1 MSQIYEGMFLLD
13 NNTVREGWHAAK
25 SVVTSAL
32 EKHGASVLT
41 ARRWDER
48 RLAYPIKGRRRGTYL
63 LAHYRIPGDS
73 IPAMRREFDLS
84 ERVLRYLLLA
94 VDELPEGEAE
104 LAAAE
109 GSPEFVVPP
118 PPDDDAVEPE
128 PSETTDA
135 PDEVEVEYVEVD
147 LGDEKELSR

>member
-13 NNTVREGWHAAK
+13 NNTVREGWDAAK

-63 LAHYRIPGDS
+63 LAYYRIPGDA
-73 IPAMRREFDLS
+73 IPGMRREFDLS

-94 VDELPEGEAE
+94 VDELPAGESE

-109 GSPEFVVPP
+109 GAPEFIVPP

-128 PSETTDA
+128 PSAASETGEPTEDA
-135 PDEVEVEYVEVD
+135 EYVEVD
-147 LGDEKELSR
+147 LGDEKEL